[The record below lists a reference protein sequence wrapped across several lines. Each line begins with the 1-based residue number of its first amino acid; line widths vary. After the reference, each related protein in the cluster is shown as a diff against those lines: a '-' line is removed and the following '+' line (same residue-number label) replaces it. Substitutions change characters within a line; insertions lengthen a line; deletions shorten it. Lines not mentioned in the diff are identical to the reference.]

1 MRPPLLHRHGHRP
14 RSPGRGPQ
22 RGAAA
27 VEFAL
32 VATAFFTLLFG
43 CIEVGRVLWLWNAAS
58 EATRLGARLAVV
70 CDIGDADIATRM
82 KNSLGLAD
90 TSLIAPTITYTPA
103 SCDRDTCRTV
113 TVTLDAKTVKTAIPF
128 VDFSPVLP
136 SFSTTLSRESLSS
149 TDNAVCNP

>member
-1 MRPPLLHRHGHRP
+1 VKK
-14 RSPGRGPQ
+14 
-22 RGAAA
+22 A

-43 CIEVGRVLWLWNAAS
+43 CIELGRVLWLWNAAS

-82 KNSLGLAD
+82 QNSLGLSDAR
-90 TSLIAPTITYTPA
+90 LVAPTITYAPA
-103 SCDRDTCRTV
+103 GCTRDTCRSV
-113 TVTLDAKTVKTAIPF
+113 TVTLNAAAVQTTIPF

-136 SFSTTLSRESLSS
+136 PFSTTLSRESLSS
-149 TDNAVCNP
+149 TDNAVCQP

>member
-1 MRPPLLHRHGHRP
+1 MRQTLSPPLH
-14 RSPGRGPQ
+14 PGRRHQ

-70 CDIGDADIATRM
+70 CDIGDTDIATRM
-82 KNSLGLAD
+82 KSSLGLAD
-90 TSLIAPTITYTPA
+90 TSLITPTITYAPA
-103 SCDRDTCRTV
+103 GCTRDTCRTV
-113 TVTLDAKTVKTAIPF
+113 TVTLNAATVQTAIPF
-128 VDFSPVLP
+128 VDFSPALP
-136 SFSTTLSRESLSS
+136 PFSTTLSRESLSS
-149 TDNAVCNP
+149 TDNAVCQP